1 MFDPNRT
8 IVGAIEFG
16 SRKIR
21 VLVGDSQGNGEHV
34 SVIGRGEAPADG
46 IVKGEI
52 ANMELVFDR
61 LGSALN
67 EADTACGGKL
77 NDCALF
83 VLPVSG
89 CDIAGFTGTGT
100 VFIKNEDK
108 RITPEDRAEAHQNA
122 RIHPLAP
129 DRTIINSAESFFTI
143 DDNLRR
149 RDPVGQT
156 AYKLDAHVHIVH
168 GLINR
173 LENFRTAV
181 HDSGYEDHVEMVF
194 SPLAAKEGVLAGE
207 ERENGVIMID
217 LGAEVTDFAAEY
229 NNGVVASGQIQV
241 GFEHVLND
249 LAIGLELPMENCR
262 KIVEDG
268 TLAAAIAEKR
278 TWLDFPGSTGKV
290 RRIPVDSFETIAS
303 LRLREIF
310 TIIRKQAEAQ
320 TDLAA
325 LNSGAVLTG
334 GGALYAPA
342 QTILRDVMQMSV
354 RIGNPVHVTGAV
366 TGMDDPR
373 YSSIWGALRIA
384 DFYAHYENAGNNRP
398 LNRFLTGLNS
408 MMNRLCSTAQDFK
421 ESFRF

>member
-1 MFDPNRT
+1 MFENNR
-8 IVGAIEFG
+8 IVVGAIEFG

-21 VLVGDSQGNGEHV
+21 VLIGDSPGNGHV

-46 IVKGEI
+46 VVKGEI
-52 ANMELVFDR
+52 ANMDLVFDR

-67 EADTACGGKL
+67 EADASSGGKL

-89 CDIAGFTGTGT
+89 CDIAGFTGVGT
-100 VFIKNEDK
+100 VFIKSEDK

-129 DRTIINSAESFFTI
+129 DRTIINSAESYFTI
-143 DDNLRR
+143 DDTLRR

-181 HDSGYEDHVEMVF
+181 RDSGYEDHVEMVF

-229 NNGVVASGQIQV
+229 NEGVVASGQIQV

-249 LAIGLELPMENCR
+249 LAIGLDLPMETCR
-262 KIVEDG
+262 KLVEEG
-268 TLAAAIAEKR
+268 TLAAAIAEQKPY
-278 TWLDFPGSTGKV
+278 LDFPGSTGKV
-290 RRIPVDSFETIAS
+290 RRIPVDSFETIAD

-310 TIIRKQAEAQ
+310 GIVRAQAEAQ
-320 TDLAA
+320 TDLSA

-342 QTILRDVMQMSV
+342 QRILREALQMSV
-354 RIGNPVHVTGAV
+354 RIGSPIDVTGAA

-373 YSSIWGALRIA
+373 YSAAWGALRIA
-384 DFYAHYENAGNNRP
+384 DFYAHCQSGDDGRP
-398 LNRFLTGLNS
+398 LNRILSGLNT
-408 MMNRLCSTAQDFK
+408 MMDRLLTTTRDFRD
-421 ESFRF
+421 SFRF